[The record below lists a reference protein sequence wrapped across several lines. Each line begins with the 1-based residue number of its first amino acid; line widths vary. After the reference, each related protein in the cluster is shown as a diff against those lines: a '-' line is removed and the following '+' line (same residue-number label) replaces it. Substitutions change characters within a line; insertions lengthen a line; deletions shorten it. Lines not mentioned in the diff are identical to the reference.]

1 MSIKLKIKSKHL
13 GEEARII
20 KFEERKLLKAINYK
34 RQQHRVSG
42 ANKEYNAWADST
54 QLMSTYVSISNHR
67 KWDVRNE
74 NRATFLARAY
84 IDGKDYKSVEQSR
97 KPEREYAF
105 VFILPRVVDMVNK
118 YSNKKIDINTIK
130 QWADVK

>member
-1 MSIKLKIKSKHL
+1 MSIELKIKSKHL

-20 KFEERKLLKAINYK
+20 KFEERKLLEQINHK
-34 RQQHRVSG
+34 RKKFKLTG
-42 ANKEYNAWADST
+42 ANDEFVVWRECPNLQQTYWRIST
-54 QLMSTYVSISNHR
+54 HR

-97 KPEREYAF
+97 KPEREYTF
-105 VFILPRVVDMVNK
+105 TCILPRVVDMVNK
-118 YSNKKIDINTIK
+118 YGNKKVDISTIK